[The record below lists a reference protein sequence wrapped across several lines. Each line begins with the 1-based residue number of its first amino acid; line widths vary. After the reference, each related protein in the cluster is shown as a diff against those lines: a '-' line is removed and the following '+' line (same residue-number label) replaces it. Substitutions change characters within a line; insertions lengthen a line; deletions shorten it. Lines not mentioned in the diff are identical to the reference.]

1 MYIDK
6 LDYIVNKYNNTYH
19 TTIKRKPVEVKSSIY
34 NDSSREFNGKDPKW
48 KMVIFLEYPNIKI
61 YFQKITLQIGL
72 KKVCGL
78 KSWKY
83 FALDLCY

>member
-6 LDYIVNKYNNTYH
+6 LDDIVNKYNNTYH

-34 NDSSREFNGKDPKW
+34 NDSSREFNGKDPKLT
-48 KMVIFLEYPNIKI
+48 MVIFLEYQNIKI
-61 YFQKITLQIGL
+61 HFQKITVQIGL
-72 KKVCGL
+72 KKFCGL